1 MWLVV
6 STINFYTRLTLTRA
20 PSGVGES
27 APGPGVSW
35 GGNSGCHLAQ
45 PHICGHA
52 TIPCPTIYVDTQPPP
67 SPPPYY
73 PFNAR
78 PTVLLPSPCALVAKG
93 LNCLRLVINMIM
105 AVVMMMAMITIV
117 MTSVITWV
125 GSPYG
130 GNISCL
136 LFLEHTVLAALRK
149 IMSLSWRLQ
158 WRWDWWT
165 SSSSWSMIMIITI
178 MLWALFSRGWQAPW
192 RLPPYGEPTPGQLF
206 HTLPNNL
213 LFLSAFHWLLDG
225 LQKQKQINFVSFLVL
240 LTIFRIGFNTFCG
253 MLHWVIF
260 FLQIFILLKRIAFH
274 ML

>member
-1 MWLVV
+1 MDGSFNNQFLHQ
-6 STINFYTRLTLTRA
+6 IDALTRA

-52 TIPCPTIYVDTQPPP
+52 TIPCPTIYVDTTPTQPTPILSIQRP
-67 SPPPYY
+67 AHSAPALSLC
-73 PFNAR
+73 AR
-78 PTVLLPSPCALVAKG
+78 GWGPRLPEA
-93 LNCLRLVINMIM
+93 RHQDDR
-105 AVVMMMAMITIV
+105 
-117 MTSVITWV
+117 
-125 GSPYG
+125 G
-130 GNISCL
+130 GGDDNGDDYNYDG
-136 LFLEHTVLAALRK
+136 EHHHLG
-149 IMSLSWRLQ
+149 WF
-158 WRWDWWT
+158 
-165 SSSSWSMIMIITI
+165 SMIMIITI
-178 MLWALFSRGWQAPW
+178 ILWALFARGWRAPR

-225 LQKQKQINFVSFLVL
+225 LKKKQNNFVSFLVL
-240 LTIFRIGFNTFCG
+240 LTMFRIGFNTFCG
-253 MLHWVIF
+253 MMHWVIF